1 MLLIIILFVNGVS
14 FVYSQQE
21 QEISK
26 ERKENRFL
34 EIEVDNPELQKE
46 INALI
51 LMYESDLEILIKKN
65 KEEKNHCVI
74 NIKRS

>member
-14 FVYSQQE
+14 FVYSQ

-46 INALI
+46 INALR
-51 LMYESDLEILIKKN
+51 LMYESDLEIFIKKN
-65 KEEKNHCVI
+65 KEEKI
-74 NIKRS
+74 TA

>member
-14 FVYSQQE
+14 FVYSQ

-46 INALI
+46 INALR

-65 KEEKNHCVI
+65 KEEKI
-74 NIKRS
+74 TA

>member
-14 FVYSQQE
+14 FVYSQ

-46 INALI
+46 INALR
-51 LMYESDLEILIKKN
+51 LMYESDLEIFIKKN

>member
-1 MLLIIILFVNGVS
+1 MLLIIIFFVNGVS
-14 FVYSQQE
+14 FVYSQ

-46 INALI
+46 INALR

-65 KEEKNHCVI
+65 KEEKI
-74 NIKRS
+74 TA

>member
-1 MLLIIILFVNGVS
+1 MFVNGVS
-14 FVYSQQE
+14 FVYSQ

-65 KEEKNHCVI
+65 KEEKI
-74 NIKRS
+74 TA

>member
-1 MLLIIILFVNGVS
+1 MFVNGVS
-14 FVYSQQE
+14 FVYSQ

-46 INALI
+46 INALR

-65 KEEKNHCVI
+65 KEEKI
-74 NIKRS
+74 TA

>member
-1 MLLIIILFVNGVS
+1 LFVNGVS
-14 FVYSQQE
+14 FVYSQ

-46 INALI
+46 INALR

-65 KEEKNHCVI
+65 KEEKI
-74 NIKRS
+74 TA

>member
-14 FVYSQQE
+14 FVYSQ

-34 EIEVDNPELQKE
+34 EIEVDNPELQKG
-46 INALI
+46 INAH
-51 LMYESDLEILIKKN
+51 Y
-65 KEEKNHCVI
+65 I
-74 NIKRS
+74 NVRV

>member
-14 FVYSQQE
+14 FVYSQ

-65 KEEKNHCVI
+65 KEEKI
-74 NIKRS
+74 TA

>member
-14 FVYSQQE
+14 FVYPQ

-46 INALI
+46 INALR

-65 KEEKNHCVI
+65 KEEKI
-74 NIKRS
+74 TA